1 MRAEDE
7 EKDGEF
13 GVPGE
18 GISENRRKGRLRDKG
33 QRKSCRGVREGEGG
47 MVRWKEGE
55 PGEGV
60 IGSGP
65 PGATFRRIV
74 ERLEGREV

>member
-7 EKDGEF
+7 GKDGEF

-18 GISENRRKGRLRDKG
+18 GISENGRKGRLRIKD
-33 QRKSCRGVREGEGG
+33 RESFRGVREGGGG

-74 ERLEGREV
+74 ERLEGLEV

>member
-1 MRAEDE
+1 MESLESQERESQRTGGREDYVI
-7 EKDGEF
+7 KD
-13 GVPGE
+13 
-18 GISENRRKGRLRDKG
+18 
-33 QRKSCRGVREGEGG
+33 RKSCRGVREGGGG

-74 ERLEGREV
+74 ERLEGLEV